1 MADRLLLQAKLETIL
16 GSRHVY
22 YQPPE
27 GVKIQY
33 PAIIYNRDDI
43 YNTFADNI
51 VYVQDHKYS
60 ITVIDEDPDSTFVQL
75 VSKIPRIKF
84 VRHYVSDNLN
94 HDVFTLYY

>member
-51 VYVQDHKYS
+51 VYTQDHKYS

>member
-51 VYVQDHKYS
+51 VYAQDHKYS
-60 ITVIDEDPDSTFVQL
+60 ITVIDENPDSTFVQL